1 MIRKIWKYYKRYIK
15 IANLETKLALIFG
28 LLGALLETVSIYL
41 LANLITNIDN
51 EKINLDIFT
60 LDSIYFS
67 KITYIYFFIF
77 FALNASFL
85 YFLSN
90 KNIVKAKSKVE
101 RFIRSEITDLTLDI
115 KWEFYLKMSQ
125 GDISKSIL
133 SEGQNISEGYLYF
146 ISALTYSLISFT
158 YFFISLVL
166 VPDTFLILVLYGF
179 FAYRVYVF
187 FSRKAEIF
195 GKDLSFITSKIG
207 KWTSSIFNNLKY
219 IRTISRENIAKE
231 ESKIIFRKFSKSY
244 ENAMIASYKSKLVTE
259 LLTIAF
265 IFVAIIYI
273 SIKGSSTSNLILS
286 LSLFIRMTPKIYNT
300 QSRFLDSVAM
310 LSWPKT
316 HYEKVKWA
324 RNHSEKKSSKSLE
337 NIDKCSSIKF
347 KSVSFSY
354 PNNKLILENLNLDIK
369 AKDSIGILG
378 KSGSGKSTL
387 LDLIT
392 GILKPLKGE
401 IFISGKNISNINLS
415 SWRSNI
421 GIVMQDNFFKN
432 DTIFENIALGQEIID
447 KRKINNCLELANALE
462 FVEKLPNGINEIMF
476 DRGMRLSGGERQ
488 KIALARALY
497 SNPQI
502 LIMDEPTNGLDKNSE
517 KEFIYTIK
525 KLIGEIII
533 IIISHKPEVV
543 NLCERV
549 LILENKK
556 LNNYLC

>member
-1 MIRKIWKYYKRYIK
+1 MIKKIWKYYRRYIK
-15 IANLETKLALIFG
+15 ITNLETKLALFFG
-28 LLGALLETVSIYL
+28 VFGALLETFSIYL

-51 EKINLDIFT
+51 KKINLEIFS
-60 LDSIYFS
+60 LDPIYFS
-67 KITYIYFFIF
+67 KITYIFFFIIS
-77 FALNASFL
+77 ALIASFL

-133 SEGQNISEGYLYF
+133 SEGQNISEGFLYF
-146 ISALTYSLISFT
+146 ISALVYALITLT
-158 YFFISLVL
+158 YFLISLVL
-166 VPDTFLILVLYGF
+166 VPDTFLILVIYGF

-187 FSRKAEIF
+187 FSRKAEVF
-195 GKDLSFITSKIG
+195 GKDLSFITSNIG
-207 KWTSSIFNNLKY
+207 KWTSAIFNNLKY

-231 ESKIIFRKFSKSY
+231 ESKIIFKKFSKSY

-259 LLTIAF
+259 LLTIV
-265 IFVAIIYI
+265 FVFLAIIYI
-273 SIKGSSTSNLILS
+273 SIKGSTTSNLILS

-300 QSRFLDSVAM
+300 QTRFLDSVAM

-316 HYEKVKWA
+316 HYEKVNWA
-324 RNHSEKKSSKSLE
+324 RNHIEEKSRNNLK
-337 NIDKCSSIKF
+337 NIDICSSIKF

-354 PNNKLILENLNLDIK
+354 PNNKLILENLNLDIE
-369 AKDSIGILG
+369 AGDSIGILG
-378 KSGSGKSTL
+378 KSGAGKSTL

-392 GILKPLKGE
+392 GILKPVKGE
-401 IFISGKNISNINLS
+401 IFISGINISNINLG
-415 SWRSNI
+415 SWRRNI

-432 DTIFENIALGQEIID
+432 DTIIENITLGEKFID
-447 KRKINNCLELANALE
+447 RRKINNCLEMANALE

-488 KIALARALY
+488 KLALARALY

-502 LIMDEPTNGLDKNSE
+502 LIMDEPSNGLDQSSE

-525 KLIGEIII
+525 KLIGKIIV

-556 LNNYLC
+556 LNNY